1 MGYERDHGPQP
12 IIIPNYKWPNGPP
25 GPGHPLARS
34 TDRHSPIRLVGH
46 DGLAQRHESLLCSFL
61 EKVYFTSLIS
71 FGHLLYG
78 WSKSIL
84 HPSSPSATIHGWNYS
99 ILAPSSIELP
109 DLWTV
114 LCRAG
119 PPRRGRGPDM
129 VQRSGHAGM
138 CPTPIGLGYRASGL
152 LANYTNP

>member
-34 TDRHSPIRLVGH
+34 TARHSPIRLVGH

-114 LCRAG
+114 VRAA
-119 PPRRGRGPDM
+119 RLR
-129 VQRSGHAGM
+129 QRPTWSNRPCSM